1 MEKGLM
7 ITGVNHMSYIQYL
20 AGFLLKLKLSSQILG
35 GLSHGCKFL
44 LMASSSVLLC
54 VRTNQSPVFIF
65 FSLLCVMIYFPLSCT
80 KLGLLS
86 VHNEVCPAKLSIAEE
101 RI

>member
-1 MEKGLM
+1 M
-7 ITGVNHMSYIQYL
+7 TGVVNHMSYIQYL
-20 AGFLLKLKLSSQILG
+20 AGFLLKLKLSEQILG

-44 LMASSSVLLC
+44 LMASSSLLLGGC
-54 VRTNQSPVFIF
+54 TNQFPVFIF
-65 FSLLCVMIYFPLSCT
+65 FSLLCVMIYFPLSFS

-86 VHNEVCPAKLSIAEE
+86 VHNEVRPAKLFPAKG